1 MFTNGNND
9 FYYDEFEVKAS
20 PCQTTWAVNNNTPL
34 ETNSANVYDEAFDL
48 SFGLK
53 YIPLFIL

>member
-9 FYYDEFEVKAS
+9 FYYDELEVKAS

-34 ETNSANVYDEAFDL
+34 ETNSANVYDEMFDL

-53 YIPLFIL
+53 